1 MLRFV
6 LTLCLLLAAV
16 RPSSALTEGEIQ
28 KFIDEAIKAGGGEVV
43 IPPGVHI
50 IEKGLRLT
58 NAKKLRL
65 IGLDAEECVLKGSK
79 DAPALLL
86 IGGSCEEV
94 RIEKL
99 TFESGR
105 DAVAED
111 PDAAA
116 GNRFSKM
123 LIGRCFFQNQKHAG
137 ILLLK
142 AAAEGLEIDGCSFR
156 DIGGDAVH
164 LGHQVSNSQVTHNHF
179 TRCQTGVK
187 LAGSQKCLVASNEL
201 SDCETGILIEGPDDK
216 ASGDQGNIIAI
227 NAIERTS
234 QNAVVIHSGTQNNAV
249 IQNEIR
255 DSKGDGIRISGNKHV
270 VKANQ
275 ITGSVGKNV
284 AVIEGT
290 HEVVE

>member
-179 TRCQTGVK
+179 TRCQTGVA
-187 LAGSQKCLVASNEL
+187 LYGSQKCLVASNEL
-201 SDCETGILIEGPDDK
+201 SDCGTGVRVS
-216 ASGDQGNIIAI
+216 ASSQKPTDEQGNIIALNSI
-227 NAIERTS
+227 DRSAKNGIETE
-234 QNAVVIHSGTQNNAV
+234 AGTRSNSV
-249 IQNEIR
+249 IQNEI
-255 DSKGDGIRISGNKHV
+255 STSGEDGLRLSGEKHTV
-270 VKANQ
+270 QRNQ
-275 ITGSVGKNV
+275 ITN
-284 AVIEGT
+284 
-290 HEVVE
+290 